1 MRRVY
6 LDYAATAPVRPEV
19 RELMAEIMAETWGNP
34 SSLHFAGRAAR
45 AVVDRARGQ
54 VAALIGCRPR
64 DIIFTGSGSE
74 ADNLAL
80 KGVAWAY
87 RERGRHIVTTAV
99 EHHAVLHACAALERD
114 GFEVTYVPVD
124 ASGRVDPDDVMRAL
138 RPDTVL
144 VSVMLVNNEVG
155 TIQPVGEIARR
166 ARERG
171 VLVHT
176 DAVQAAGVLPIDV
189 DELGVDLL
197 SLSAHKIGGPKGI
210 GALFVRPGTQL
221 LPLIDGGGQERRLRA
236 GTENTPAIAGFGLAA
251 ELAAAELPARAG
263 RLRQLR
269 DRLEAGI
276 LRGVP
281 GARINGAGA
290 ERAPHISN
298 VLLPGI
304 TADTFLI
311 QLDLEGVAA
320 SSGSACS
327 AGSLEPSHVLQAMG
341 LHEAD
346 AFSSVRFSPG
356 PETTEEDIDYV
367 LDLIPRAVER
377 ARRARELGL
386 TRAGA

>member
-6 LDYAATAPVRPEV
+6 LDYAATSPVRPEV
-19 RELMAEIMAETWGNP
+19 RELMAEVMADAWGNP
-34 SSLHFAGRAAR
+34 SSLHYAGRAAR
-45 AVVDRARGQ
+45 AVVDRARSQ
-54 VAALIGCRPR
+54 VAALLGCRPR

-87 RERGRHIVTTAV
+87 RDRGRHIVTTAV
-99 EHHAVLHACAALERD
+99 EHQAVLRACAALERD

-124 ASGRVDPDDVMRAL
+124 ASGRVDPDDVARAL
-138 RPDTVL
+138 RPDTIL

-155 TIQPVGEIARR
+155 TVQPVAEIARY

-197 SLSAHKIGGPKGI
+197 SLSAHKMGGPKGV

-221 LPLIDGGGQERRLRA
+221 LPLVDGGGQERRLRA

-251 ELAAAELPARAG
+251 ELAAAERAG
-263 RLRQLR
+263 RAARLRRLR
-269 DRLEAGI
+269 DRLESGI
-276 LRGVP
+276 LDRVP
-281 GARINGAGA
+281 GARVHGAGVQ
-290 ERAPHISN
+290 RAPHITN

-304 TADTFLI
+304 TADTLLI
-311 QLDLEGVAA
+311 QLDLAGVAA

-327 AGSLEPSHVLQAMG
+327 AGSPEPSHVLQAMG
-341 LHEAD
+341 LSEEEAF
-346 AFSSVRFSPG
+346 ASVRFSMG
-356 PETTEEDIDYV
+356 AETTEEDIDHV
-367 LDLIPRAVER
+367 VELLPGAVER
-377 ARRARELGL
+377 ARRARAAGL
-386 TRAGA
+386 RPAGA

>member
-6 LDYAATAPVRPEV
+6 LDYAATSPVRTEV
-19 RELMAEIMAETWGNP
+19 RELMAEVMAEAWGNP
-34 SSLHFAGRAAR
+34 SSLHYAGRAAR
-45 AVVDRARGQ
+45 AVVDRARSQ

-87 RERGRHIVTTAV
+87 RDRGRHVVTTAV
-99 EHHAVLHACAALERD
+99 EHQAVLRACAALERD
-114 GFEVTYVPVD
+114 GFEITYVPVD
-124 ASGRVDPDDVMRAL
+124 ASGRVDPDDVARAL
-138 RPDTVL
+138 RPDTIL

-155 TIQPVGEIARR
+155 TLQPVAEIARY

-189 DELGVDLL
+189 DQLGVDLL
-197 SLSAHKIGGPKGI
+197 SLSAHKIGGPKGV

-251 ELAAAELPARAG
+251 ELAAAERAARAA
-263 RLRQLR
+263 RLCRLR
-269 DRLEAGI
+269 DRLESGI
-276 LRGVP
+276 LDRVP
-281 GARINGAGA
+281 GARVHGVDA
-290 ERAPHISN
+290 ERAPHITN
-298 VLLPGI
+298 VLLPGT
-304 TADTFLI
+304 TADTLLI
-311 QLDLEGVAA
+311 QLDLVGVAA

-327 AGSLEPSHVLQAMG
+327 AGSPEPSHVLQAMG
-341 LHEAD
+341 LSEEEAF
-346 AFSSVRFSPG
+346 ASVRFSMG

-367 LDLIPRAVER
+367 VDLLPRAVER
-377 ARRARELGL
+377 ARRARAARLSP
-386 TRAGA
+386 AGA